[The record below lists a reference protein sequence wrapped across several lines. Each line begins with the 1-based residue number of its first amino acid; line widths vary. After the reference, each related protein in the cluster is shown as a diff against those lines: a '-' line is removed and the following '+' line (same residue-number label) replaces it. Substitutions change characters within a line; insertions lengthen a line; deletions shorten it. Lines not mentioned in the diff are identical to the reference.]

1 MLLAGASLDHFP
13 GPKYLASLRFAEV
26 SLRAPLPRASTLR
39 QKRGQLPENLVLA
52 LRAPKSA
59 LVGSRGPLRFDDELE
74 AGLTWLIAAR
84 DALGAKLVVLP
95 TPADLT
101 PGPRSRELL
110 AAYVDRLP
118 RDPARPFV
126 WAPQG
131 AWERELAERVAS
143 DLGLVLAFDPLEEDC
158 PEGPIAYARLIAI
171 GARRSFSPALLE
183 DALEAIP
190 SHLESYAVIESERSF
205 PQASLLQK
213 IAGGAEAQLD
223 PGDLDDED
231 EEEDGEDEEEDD
243 EDAS

>member
-13 GPKYLASLRFAEV
+13 GPKYLAALRFAEV

-39 QKRGQLPENLVLA
+39 QKRGQLPEDLTLA

-74 AGLTWLIAAR
+74 AGLAWLIAAR
-84 DALGAKLVVLP
+84 EALSAKLVVLV

-101 PGPRSRELL
+101 PGPRSRDLL
-110 AAYVDRLP
+110 AAYVDKLP
-118 RDPARPFV
+118 RDPERPFV

-131 AWERELAERVAS
+131 AWEHEHAERVANE
-143 DLGLVLAFDPLEEDC
+143 LGLVLAFDPLEDDC
-158 PEGPIAYARLIAI
+158 PAGPIAYARLVAI

-190 SHLESYAVIESERSF
+190 PHLPSYAVIESERSF
-205 PQASLLQK
+205 PQAVMLQK
-213 IAGGAEAQLD
+213 IAAGAAAQLD
-223 PGDLDDED
+223 PADLDDED
-231 EEEDGEDEEEDD
+231 AGDDEEDD
-243 EDAS
+243 EEES